1 MGLAPRVAIA
11 SHLGNNRLWSRSMAI
26 GLVGAR
32 NLGRLS
38 RRSGGILTDALL
50 LALILAALGVLLLY
64 GRQATGGYHR
74 AADIDLSITSL
85 PGYAALSLARCL
97 AAFVLSLLFTLVW
110 GSIAAH
116 NRRAERI
123 MIPALDILQTIPVLS
138 FLPPVTLALIMLVP
152 GSEIGLELAC
162 IIMIFTGQA
171 WNMAFGFYQS
181 IRSIPPSLYEVA
193 KINRLGSVRTF
204 LHIELPGSMIGLVY
218 NSMMSFAGG
227 WFFLTTIEMFTLG
240 QRDFRLPGI
249 GSWLAT
255 AQQEHKWGLVAVGS
269 LALIILIVG
278 TDQLVFRPLLV
289 WAQRFKIEEQESSQP
304 PRSWIVSLW
313 RRSPI
318 VRMLR
323 RRRDARL
330 AVRHGSQSSKRPRR
344 AEGHHTALWC
354 GVLKPVR
361 GLALLAGAAAMAWG
375 LYELVRLL
383 IPLEW
388 SSNQGSGWGD
398 VLAGLGLS
406 FARVVAVLVI
416 GSIWTIPMGLIIGRS
431 SRLRSWLGPV
441 VQVVASYPA
450 PAYFV
455 LLTVTL
461 GSLGTPFW
469 FIAPL
474 LMLMGSQWYIL
485 FNAMGGATAIPAD
498 LLEMSRI
505 QQLGWWA
512 RFRKVEAPAMFPF
525 LITGWVTAAG
535 GAWNT
540 TIVAEYVQTSVGP
553 EGVHE
558 TLGIGSLIASAT
570 DQGDYAVL
578 AAATLS
584 LAVFVIVF
592 NRLVWSRLYGLCATR
607 YNLQS

>member
-1 MGLAPRVAIA
+1 
-11 SHLGNNRLWSRSMAI
+11 MAT

-64 GRQATGGYHR
+64 GRQATGEYHR
-74 AADIDLSITSL
+74 AADIDLSVAAL
-85 PGYAALSLARCL
+85 PGYAALSLSRCL

-138 FLPPVTLALIMLVP
+138 FLPPVTLAFIMLVP

-162 IIMIFTGQA
+162 VIMIFTGQA

-181 IRSIPPSLYEVA
+181 IRSIPSSLYEVA
-193 KINRLGSVRTF
+193 RINKLGSVRTF
-204 LHIELPGSMIGLVY
+204 LHVELPGSMIGLVY

-255 AQQEHKWGLVAVGS
+255 AQQEHEWGLVAAGS
-269 LALIILIVG
+269 GALILLIVG

-304 PRSWIVSLW
+304 PRSWLVTLW
-313 RRSPI
+313 RRSPV
-318 VRMLR
+318 VRVLR
-323 RRRDARL
+323 RHRVARL
-330 AVRHGSQSSKRPRR
+330 AARHSSQGS
-344 AEGHHTALWC
+344 
-354 GVLKPVR
+354 KPVR
-361 GLALLAGAAAMAWG
+361 RAGGHQSALWGRAFKLVRWLALLAGAVAAAWG

-388 SSNQGSGWGD
+388 SNDRGNGWRD

-416 GSIWTIPMGLIIGRS
+416 GSIWTIPLGLIIGRS

-441 VQVVASYPA
+441 VQVIASYPA

-461 GSLGTPFW
+461 GSIGTPFW
-469 FIAPL
+469 CIAPL

-498 LLEMSRI
+498 LVEMSRV

-540 TIVAEYVQTSVGP
+540 TIVAEYVQTSAGP
-553 EGVHE
+553 DGVRE

-570 DQGDYAVL
+570 DHGDYALL
-578 AAATLS
+578 AASTLS
-584 LAVFVIVF
+584 LAAFVIIF
-592 NRLVWSRLYGLCATR
+592 NRFVWNRLYGLCATR